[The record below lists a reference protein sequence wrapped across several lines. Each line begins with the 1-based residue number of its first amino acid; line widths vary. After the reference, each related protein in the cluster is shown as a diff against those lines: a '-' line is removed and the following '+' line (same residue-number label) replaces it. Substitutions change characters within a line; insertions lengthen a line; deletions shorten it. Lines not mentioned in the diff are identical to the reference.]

1 MLVPTNT
8 TNAVHYFTFV
18 DTATGSEALRTD
30 TDLTYNP
37 GTNVLTAGTFNGN
50 ATGLTGTPSISVS
63 DITLNGNMLPDANG
77 TRDLGADG
85 SRWANVYTSDMHFS
99 NVGSGGNDVD
109 GTEGN
114 WTLQEGDENIYMINN
129 ITGKKY
135 KIALTEV

>member
-1 MLVPTNT
+1 MC
-8 TNAVHYFTFV
+8 FV
-18 DTATGSEALRTD
+18 DSNTGLETIRTD
-30 TDLTYNP
+30 TSLQYNP
-37 GTNVLTAGTFNGN
+37 STNILTSVNFSGTLAGTS
-50 ATGLTGTPSISVS
+50 TGLAGTPSISVS
-63 DITLNGNMLPDANG
+63 DITLNGNMLPDSNN
-77 TRDLGADG
+77 TRDLGATG

-114 WTLQEGDENIYMINN
+114 WTLQEGDDNIYMINN